1 LQKSQKKVS
10 VTANADEILN
20 YANQWGVEMV
30 LHGHE
35 HQPTV
40 TAVRRWPVDG
50 ANVFSPLVSVGA
62 GSFEAIR
69 DFLGPFSRNHYY
81 IIYRQPDRIIIRS
94 RFQGDGGVKFVTHSD
109 MQISRTI
116 PRFNSNVTSREVA
129 APHFA
134 ESQLPRTSRISSG
147 ILSL

>member
-10 VTANADEILN
+10 VMANADEILN

-50 ANVFSPLVSVGA
+50 AMSSLLWSQSVPVALKRFAIFSAHFHGITITSFTVNPIVSSSA
-62 GSFEAIR
+62 
-69 DFLGPFSRNHYY
+69 LGFRAM
-81 IIYRQPDRIIIRS
+81 
-94 RFQGDGGVKFVTHSD
+94 VV
-109 MQISRTI
+109 
-116 PRFNSNVTSREVA
+116 
-129 APHFA
+129 
-134 ESQLPRTSRISSG
+134 
-147 ILSL
+147 